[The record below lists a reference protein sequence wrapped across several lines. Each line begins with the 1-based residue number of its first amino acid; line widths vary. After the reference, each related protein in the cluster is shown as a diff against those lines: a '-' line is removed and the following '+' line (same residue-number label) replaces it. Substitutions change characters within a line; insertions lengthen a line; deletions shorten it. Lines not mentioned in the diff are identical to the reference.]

1 MRAEK
6 NGFVLIIEGT
16 WCEISNRYGVV
27 EHGNVIL
34 PDEVSE
40 DFAETMLD
48 KFIREHSVRDFGPL
62 DKDCIKRVA
71 YDVQRKEYIQ
81 LQAVHKGQDDYW
93 IVQKYDNEL
102 VYMGEVFSGC
112 RYHDET
118 LDWMRTNFDIES
130 CLTAEVY
137 RSSLGDCTNGGIS
150 AERRSLY
157 IVAKT
162 KGPFEPQD
170 IRECVYI
177 EQRDVMGSQYIDCK
191 PLYFP
196 KRWYMMGGNFLYTS
210 DSRFREIAGAKYPIP
225 IHDRYEG
232 R

>member
-1 MRAEK
+1 M
-6 NGFVLIIEGT
+6 LIIEGT
-16 WCEISNRYGVV
+16 WYKISNRYGVV
-27 EHGNVIL
+27 EHGDIIL
-34 PDEVSE
+34 PDEVPE

-48 KFIREHSVRDFGPL
+48 KFIQEHSVGNFGPL
-62 DKDCIKRVA
+62 DKECIKRVA
-71 YDVQRKEYIQ
+71 YDAQSKEYIQ

-102 VYMGEVFSGC
+102 VYMGEVFPGC
-112 RYHDET
+112 KYHDET

-157 IVAKT
+157 IVSKK

-210 DSRFREIAGAKYPIP
+210 DSRFREITESKYPIP